1 MEVVQGNADAFIY
14 DLPLIEIMQTQ
25 HGAGKTVALTEP
37 FTYEPLA
44 MAVRKGDP
52 DFLNFLNNFIRQYKN
67 DGRWQQSYDK
77 WIKSNEWQKDLQ
89 N

>member
-1 MEVVQGNADAFIY
+1 
-14 DLPLIEIMQTQ
+14 
-25 HGAGKTVALTEP
+25 
-37 FTYEPLA
+37 